1 MRTTSRRSAS
11 RPRLAGPLGSRP
23 AGRPA
28 AAAGP
33 RVLTGTLDGVE
44 YTIEVPQPGNG
55 TLLRYRHG
63 GVRPGAPN
71 PAVHRTHGPPA
82 SGPSW
87 DLGEGYPIGPA
98 HGRA

>member
-1 MRTTSRRSAS
+1 MPTMSRRAVSFAAVAGLVGS
-11 RPRLAGPLGSRP
+11 RLA
-23 AGRPA
+23 ARPA
-28 AAAGP
+28 AAES
-33 RVLTGTLDGVE
+33 RLLTGTLDGVE